1 MLLPIVQTINSCLSD
16 YVLVILLLLFHSL
29 IMKGRKQEIALLR
42 ILGRTRRKL
51 IRELLSELGVISLIG
66 TIIGCL
72 LSMLIVIPFGTYIGM
87 QFQMPYLGPG
97 VIKTL
102 LTLLLIVFFVLVIS
116 LITSIFF
123 ILHVTHVE
131 PYLALRREE

>member
-1 MLLPIVQTINSCLSD
+1 
-16 YVLVILLLLFHSL
+16 
-29 IMKGRKQEIALLR
+29 
-42 ILGRTRRKL
+42 
-51 IRELLSELGVISLIG
+51 
-66 TIIGCL
+66 
-72 LSMLIVIPFGTYIGM
+72 MLIVIPFGTYIGM

>member
-1 MLLPIVQTINSCLSD
+1 
-16 YVLVILLLLFHSL
+16 
-29 IMKGRKQEIALLR
+29 
-42 ILGRTRRKL
+42 
-51 IRELLSELGVISLIG
+51 
-66 TIIGCL
+66 
-72 LSMLIVIPFGTYIGM
+72 MLIVIPFGTYIGM
-87 QFQMPYLGPG
+87 QFQMPYLVPG